1 MNENKQTGKTSKN
14 QNIILENREKLSI
27 SGVEH
32 VDSFNENIIAVQTN
46 RGLATIKGNSLNISK
61 LNLDDGNVI
70 IEGSIDSI
78 IYSDRGS
85 SKSKGNGLL
94 SKMFK

>member
-1 MNENKQTGKTSKN
+1 MNERSQSSRN

-32 VDSFNENIIAVQTN
+32 VDNFNDNSIIVVTN
-46 RGLATIKGNSLNISK
+46 KGVLTIKGHSLNISK
-61 LNLDDGNVI
+61 LNLDDGNVR
-70 IEGSIDSI
+70 IEGTINGI
-78 IYSDRGS
+78 VFSDKGMPN
-85 SKSKGNGLL
+85 SKGGGLL

>member
-1 MNENKQTGKTSKN
+1 MNERSQSNRN

-32 VDSFNENIIAVQTN
+32 VDNFNDNSIIVVTN
-46 RGLATIKGNSLNISK
+46 KGVLTIKGHSLNISK
-61 LNLDDGNVI
+61 LNLDDGNVR
-70 IEGSIDSI
+70 IEGTINGI
-78 IYSDRGS
+78 VFSD
-85 SKSKGNGLL
+85 KGMSNTKGGGLL

>member
-1 MNENKQTGKTSKN
+1 MAERSQSNKN

-32 VDSFNENIIAVQTN
+32 VDNFNDNSIIVMTN
-46 RGLATIKGNSLNISK
+46 NGVLTIKGHSLNISK
-61 LNLDDGNVI
+61 LNLDDGNVR
-70 IEGSIDSI
+70 IEGTINGI
-78 IYSDRGS
+78 VFSDKRMSNKKNG
-85 SKSKGNGLL
+85 GLL